1 MSFELAI
8 AEVLE
13 KAANYVEAV
22 ELEKEA
28 AVQAERDRLVS
39 AIRTKVSATT
49 GEDISEEVIN
59 KLAKTDPA
67 VLSTIEKL
75 AASNDTE
82 NLGSPSARRS
92 SSAAADMTVNE
103 QVKVAEE
110 RLVKFAIS

>member
-1 MSFELAI
+1 MSLELAI

-39 AIRTKVSATT
+39 AIREKMSATT
-49 GEDISEEVIN
+49 GEDIPEEVAS
-59 KLAKTDPA
+59 KLAKADPA

-75 AASNDTE
+75 AVSQSDSE
-82 NLGSPSARRS
+82 SLGSPSERRS
-92 SSAAADMTVNE
+92 NSKANLTVDE
-103 QVKVAEE
+103 QVKMAEE
-110 RLVKFAIS
+110 RLINFAIG